1 MSRPAEF
8 WHGTHVAL
16 NPGDIISPRNS
27 RGGQSNFETT
37 DSSKDLTG
45 WNPGHVAY
53 ATDSVEIAEWYAQHA
68 AKKHGEGRVYKV
80 EPVNPSDLEED
91 KYGGGFDKPAYQS
104 PSGFRV
110 VSEHRSGV
118 CRKCYTLRNT
128 EGKCTCPDNS

>member
-8 WHGTHVAL
+8 WHGTHVSFK
-16 NPGDIISPRNS
+16 PGDIITPRDS
-27 RGGQSNFETT
+27 RDGASNFEVS
-37 DSSKDLTG
+37 DPNDKTG
-45 WNPGHVAY
+45 WNAGNRAY
-53 ATDSVEIAEWYAQHA
+53 ATDSVEIAEWYAQRA

-80 EPVNPSDLEED
+80 EPVDPSDLEED

-128 EGKCTCPDNS
+128 EGNCACPDNSQ